1 MSSYLN
7 NQNMG
12 STMPNLPEEEID
24 LKEIIASL
32 LRYKKSMIGVTLG
45 ILLLSIFIA
54 LSKTDIYQADL
65 TLQVQDAASQGPG
78 DFMAAALGTQGSN
91 LGNEIAIFKSRFI
104 AKKVLEKVQVGTR
117 YYSTSG
123 FKSVELYKQAPF
135 IVQAYGIGE
144 KLIGYEFQLHPVDT
158 GHFRLSL
165 KPTFGMKVAA
175 FFGSDSTA
183 SMIKLTTYQGVFS
196 YGSIITHP
204 LFKLKVIQVGDM
216 GTGSYA
222 FTVTPDEMMYGM
234 IQSSLGI
241 TPAADK
247 GSILTLSY
255 QDNVPRRAQ
264 DILNAI
270 AEAYEKQNIKIKSAS
285 AEKTLGFIDE
295 QLAAVNEG
303 LQKSAINLKD
313 YKSSHVVIELGAKA
327 GLVAGDLSKYEAQ
340 MYELDM
346 QQSMLES
353 MLAFIKSNKE
363 IRGIDLSG
371 ASEPVISLIQKIQEL
386 NTLHSSLLVDYTPK
400 HPSVMKVND
409 QLASLKSDLQGTL
422 ESSLRG
428 LKQRKTSLQ
437 EIINKHTSSFE
448 KLPEEERQLTQLN
461 RSFMVNE
468 EIYKFLLQKRAETAI
483 IESST
488 VSGMRII
495 DDALINGPAVQ
506 PNRALIVMMGLIIGL
521 ILGVLQ
527 AFIRHFMANTIQ
539 TISDLENHTHLPL
552 YSVLPLFKEKKSLYE
567 DALRVLLTRLE
578 FSEEKPKVIT
588 ITSSVKGE
596 GRTTT
601 ALELAQIISK
611 SGKRVVVLDLDM
623 RESRVNKKLAITNE
637 LGISNLLSGTN
648 TFTDVVRKVTSH
660 LDVVVAGPIP
670 SNPYELI
677 VSERLTVLLDELRE
691 LYDYIILES
700 PPAGLVADA
709 LVLMRLSDLN
719 LIVFKAGYSKKDFI
733 KSTNRFV
740 GEHALNNVAL
750 ILNALELKK
759 IRPWL
764 RK

>member
-1 MSSYLN
+1 MESLHPTN
-7 NQNMG
+7 INVNPNMV
-12 STMPNLPEEEID
+12 EEEID
-24 LKEIIASL
+24 LKEVVAAL

-54 LSKTDIYQADL
+54 SSKTDIYQADL
-65 TLQVQDAASQGPG
+65 TLQIQDASSQGPG
-78 DFMAAALGTQGSN
+78 DFMAAALGTQGGN

-104 AKKVLEKVQVGTR
+104 AKKVLERVQVGTR
-117 YYSTSG
+117 YYSTTG

-144 KLIGYEFQLHPVDT
+144 KLIGYEFQLQSVDS
-158 GHFRLSL
+158 GHFRLML
-165 KPTFGMKVAA
+165 QPTFGMKVAA
-175 FFGSDSTA
+175 FFGSDSAA
-183 SMIKLTTYQGVFS
+183 SMIKATTFEGVFS
-196 YGSIITHP
+196 YGSIINHP
-204 LFKLKVIQVGDM
+204 LFKLKVTQIGNM

-222 FTVTPDEMMYGM
+222 FTVTPDEMMYSM

-241 TPAADK
+241 ATPEEK
-247 GSILTLSY
+247 GSILMLSY
-255 QDNVPRRAQ
+255 RDNVPQRAQ

-270 AEAYEKQNIKIKSAS
+270 ADAYEKQNIKIKSAS

-313 YKSSHVVIELGAKA
+313 YKSSHVVIELGGKA
-327 GLVAGDLSKYEAQ
+327 GIVADNLSKYEAQ
-340 MYELDM
+340 MYELEM

-353 MLAFIKSNKE
+353 MLSFIKNNKE

-428 LKQRKTSLQ
+428 LKQRKSSLQ
-437 EIINKHTSSFE
+437 EIINKHTASFE

-521 ILGVLQ
+521 IIGILQ

-539 TISDLENHTHLPL
+539 TINDLESHTALPL

-578 FSEEKPKVIT
+578 FSEKKPKIIT

-596 GRTTT
+596 GRTMT
-601 ALELAQIISK
+601 ALELAQVMGK
-611 SGKRVVVLDLDM
+611 SGKKVIVLDLDM
-623 RESRVNKKLAITNE
+623 RESSVNKKLAIRNE
-637 LGISNLLSGTN
+637 SGISTLLSGTN
-648 TFTDVVRKVTSH
+648 TFEEVVQKLSSHVDVI
-660 LDVVVAGPIP
+660 VAGPTP
-670 SNPYELI
+670 NNPYELI
-677 VSERLTVLLDELRE
+677 ISDTLTGLLDKLRGG
-691 LYDYIILES
+691 YDYIILES
-700 PPAGLVADA
+700 PAAGLVADA

-740 GEHALNNVAL
+740 NEHQLHNVGL
-750 ILNALELKK
+750 ILNGLELKK